1 MLSIIFRYLIALAFL
16 RSSPRNLTLLFTS
29 LSFSLACSLSL
40 RACVCLCFCLWSPG
54 GKNKPKQGK
63 IRKLKKKTLQ
73 KLHHFHVQTMCKGF
87 GAADSRISS
96 SRIALFVC
104 VCFLFRFFFSMLLL
118 TVNESR
124 FACCLLGFRGK
135 PATWI
140 GCLSFQ
146 NNTNCFCFTWFSQS
160 ANKPKSVAC
169 FPTTG
174 LQNSTS
180 TFRIALCS
188 LTQRYLKSWRRSVV
202 VAFALHIVCDFKKRF
217 SSDFS

>member
-1 MLSIIFRYLIALAFL
+1 
-16 RSSPRNLTLLFTS
+16 
-29 LSFSLACSLSL
+29 
-40 RACVCLCFCLWSPG
+40 
-54 GKNKPKQGK
+54 
-63 IRKLKKKTLQ
+63 
-73 KLHHFHVQTMCKGF
+73 MCKGF

-188 LTQRYLKSWRRSVV
+188 LTQRYLKSWHRSVA
-202 VAFALHIVCDFKKRF
+202 VAFALHIVCDFNKKIFLRF
-217 SSDFS
+217 FMKRSKLNTRIREENSTEYSLQLRFFFFCCCFRALSGLISFRVCCFSCYLSL

>member
-1 MLSIIFRYLIALAFL
+1 
-16 RSSPRNLTLLFTS
+16 
-29 LSFSLACSLSL
+29 
-40 RACVCLCFCLWSPG
+40 
-54 GKNKPKQGK
+54 
-63 IRKLKKKTLQ
+63 
-73 KLHHFHVQTMCKGF
+73 
-87 GAADSRISS
+87 
-96 SRIALFVC
+96 
-104 VCFLFRFFFSMLLL
+104 MLLL

-188 LTQRYLKSWRRSVV
+188 LTQRYLKSWHRSVV
-202 VAFALHIVCDFKKRF
+202 VAFALHIVCDFKKKIFLRFFMKRSKLNTRIREENSTEYSLQLRFLLLLFQSSFWFNQF
-217 SSDFS
+217 SSVLLFLLPFTLMAKKYFFVFVLVYSLL